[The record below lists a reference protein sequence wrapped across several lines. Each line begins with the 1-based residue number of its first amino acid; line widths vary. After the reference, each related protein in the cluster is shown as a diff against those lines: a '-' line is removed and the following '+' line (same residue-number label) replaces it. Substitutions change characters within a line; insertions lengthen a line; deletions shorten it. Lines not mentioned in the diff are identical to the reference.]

1 MNEQEEEYIKG
12 LEAESRFMAE
22 LLQRMAK
29 RIGELTDQRNRYWR
43 ETVELKKAA
52 R

>member
-1 MNEQEEEYIKG
+1 MNEQEEYIKG
-12 LEAESRFMAE
+12 LEDENRFMAD